1 MIKLFSYGT
10 LQLERVQKETF
21 GRLLIGSKDKLA
33 GYCISK
39 MKITDPKV
47 IESSGTDSHPIL
59 KYTGNKTDF
68 VEGTLYEIST
78 EELIK
83 ADDYEVDDYKR
94 AELIFESKQTGF
106 VYVKNE

>member
-1 MIKLFSYGT
+1 MVKLFSYGT

-39 MKITDPKV
+39 IKITDPKV
-47 IESSGTDSHPIL
+47 IESSGTENHPIL
-59 KYTGNKTDF
+59 KYTGNKSDF
-68 VEGTLYEIST
+68 VEGTLFEISA
-78 EELIK
+78 EELIQ
-83 ADDYEVDDYKR
+83 ADNYEVDDYKR
-94 AELIFESKQTGF
+94 TELIFESKQTGF